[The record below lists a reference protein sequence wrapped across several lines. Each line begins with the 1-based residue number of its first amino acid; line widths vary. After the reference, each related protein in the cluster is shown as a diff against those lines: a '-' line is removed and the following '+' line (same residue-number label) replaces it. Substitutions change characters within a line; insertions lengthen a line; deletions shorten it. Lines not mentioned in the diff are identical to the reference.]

1 MKQLQGTI
9 IRVNDQRTAKVQV
22 ERQWM
27 HPKYKKYVKRTKN
40 YLVEIP
46 SGLEVA
52 VGDPVNLQACA
63 PVSRTKFFVITEKR
77 VIA

>member
-1 MKQLQGTI
+1 MKQLQGTV

-40 YLVEIP
+40 YLVDIP
-46 SGLEVA
+46 SGIEVVA
-52 VGDPVNLQACA
+52 GNHVTLVPCA
-63 PVSRTKFFVITEKR
+63 PVSKNKTLVITEVKE
-77 VIA
+77 A